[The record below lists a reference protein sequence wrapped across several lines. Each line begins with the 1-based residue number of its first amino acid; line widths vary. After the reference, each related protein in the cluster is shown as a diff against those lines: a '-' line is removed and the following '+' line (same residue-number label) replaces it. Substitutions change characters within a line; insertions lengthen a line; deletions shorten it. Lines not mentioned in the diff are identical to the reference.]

1 MMTHFLSRIHV
12 QLQLQFTC
20 STWSGPSNL
29 GETHKSWR
37 TGSEIL
43 SMAPQP
49 SLSHM
54 VMSWRPSKRQFEA
67 SWLAHQNQLVFMDL
81 LLCVPARTRG
91 RRNISYSS
99 FVYVQNHCFRGT
111 NGKIM
116 ISYFNIVQPNPKFSK
131 TYTKL
136 GVQIN
141 ILSFVFRS
149 IFISWIILSNNY
161 ITNGGYRWK
170 SPSIYTLMYGISEGN
185 QKS

>member
-1 MMTHFLSRIHV
+1 MMTHFLSRIQV

-116 ISYFNIVQPNPKFSK
+116 ISYFNIVQPNPKFFK

-136 GVQIN
+136 GVQID

-149 IFISWIILSNNY
+149 IFIS
-161 ITNGGYRWK
+161 
-170 SPSIYTLMYGISEGN
+170 
-185 QKS
+185 